1 MAKKQKQGVTMATK
15 RDTRLLNTMRNL
27 MAKGITDE
35 EALIDTAAN
44 VIDGSEMSRKAARRV
59 YEAHFKIFTAN

>member
-1 MAKKQKQGVTMATK
+1 MATK
-15 RDTRLLNTMRNL
+15 RDTRILNTMRNL

-44 VIDGSEMSRKAARRV
+44 VIDGSEMSQKAARKV
-59 YEAHFKIFTAN
+59 YDANFKIFTAN